1 VLINGGNKLVTVN
14 GKTQEYIST
23 DLQTFLSAQG
33 YRIDTVAVE
42 INGEIIAK
50 ATYGTVVIQDKDV
63 IEIINFVGGG

>member
-1 VLINGGNKLVTVN
+1 MVTVN
-14 GKTQEYIST
+14 GKAQEYIST